1 MLINQKISKFFIFLF
16 FFSIYSS
23 ISQTNEGVPLNNLAI
38 SEIPKPISPIIFK
51 DFSGKELTR
60 FRQAIEVA
68 PVEEDERANLNR
80 MLDSITNNQGK

>member
-1 MLINQKISKFFIFLF
+1 MTGQ
-16 FFSIYSS
+16 
-23 ISQTNEGVPLNNLAI
+23 
-38 SEIPKPISPIIFK
+38 

-80 MLDSITNNQGK
+80 MLDSIINNQGK